1 MRVGKV
7 WLIRH
12 HGELEQEAS
21 ITRESVSAM
30 RFRLRYLQHDLELS
44 EGEFV
49 LGRSAEC
56 QLSLDD
62 PLVSRRHALLLVTR
76 EGVTIED
83 LQSRNGITVNGHHVV
98 GKMSLSSGNKIGIG
112 SQELILLL
120 APERAER
127 ELLSTT
133 QAGQRTMPRLPATP
147 PPLKPQG
154 MPPLKPLATPPAG
167 PTVPPPPPPAEA
179 PPPGDASTE
188 RRTDAFKLLGSVADK
203 ALAMGRAEEAE
214 RLLSTALADVIDASR
229 TGRRI
234 SPSLLDVAARLAA
247 KLATATSKGA
257 WVDYVVELYD
267 IANRL
272 CPAPVIDELY
282 SALRKVSAIDLAR
295 LRAYVSHLR
304 ERQATLGPADKF
316 LLQRIEGLERLAAL
330 R

>member
-1 MRVGKV
+1 
-7 WLIRH
+7 
-12 HGELEQEAS
+12 
-21 ITRESVSAM
+21 M

-49 LGRSAEC
+49 LGRSADC

-62 PLVSRRHALLLVTR
+62 PLVSRRHALLLVTHD
-76 EGVTIED
+76 GVTIED
-83 LQSRNGITVNGHHVV
+83 LQSRNGITVNGRHVV

-120 APERAER
+120 APERVER

-147 PPLKPQG
+147 PLKPPG
-154 MPPLKPLATPPAG
+154 PPLEPLATPPAG
-167 PTVPPPPPPAEA
+167 PTVPPPPPAEVL
-179 PPPGDASTE
+179 PGGDSTE

-214 RLLSTALADVIDASR
+214 RLLSSALADVIDASR
-229 TGRRI
+229 SGRRMA
-234 SPSLLDVAARLAA
+234 PSLLDVAARLAA

-267 IANRL
+267 AANRL

-282 SALRKVSAIDLAR
+282 SALRRVSAIDLAR
-295 LRAYVSHLR
+295 LRAYVSHVR
-304 ERQATLGPADKF
+304 EKQATFGPADKF